1 MDIGMLFACW
11 ECLRLLFTLEIH
23 SQCRFTNMRIS
34 LRIGQIVSCM
44 QFTTFFVNS
53 WFFLPLFPI
62 LIAMVLS
69 KSKICITFKIHSKYH
84 NFHHLKFCY
93 AIANFLSF
101 SVVQIELSDEYVNQ
115 RLYRDVRL
123 GAAELLCFVKF
134 LVTSVRFQCFKL
146 CARFFFISN
155 TFISNARVK
164 LAKSQANANQ

>member
-44 QFTTFFVNS
+44 QFTTFFINS

-62 LIAMVLS
+62 LIGMVLF
-69 KSKICITFKIHSKYH
+69 KSKICITFKIHSKYD

-101 SVVQIELSDEYVNQ
+101 SIVQIELSDEYVNQ

-146 CARFFFISN
+146 CARFFFHKQHFYKQRQGEIG
-155 TFISNARVK
+155 K
-164 LAKSQANANQ
+164 KSSKC